1 MIATSG
7 LHDSFS
13 RIKKLA
19 FAIRH
24 ARWNVGNFKRCIE
37 YESIAN
43 VRDIV
48 DVTCRILSISYG
60 CNADRFRPRFVSVGG
75 MKTVAAH
82 FKITHCITLKCF
94 YYDGCKDWKKQEGAK
109 YVIADTAITAF
120 DSVTW
125 HLQRC
130 HCHKIGLKSFS
141 STNYYSY
148 VFRRDL
154 VPRSIFITKIIY
166 PIMFAFSYCFTRM
179 FKKRI

>member
-13 RIKKLA
+13 RIKKSVCYSSCALERRK
-19 FAIRH
+19 FQKMHRIRINSE
-24 ARWNVGNFKRCIE
+24 RLRYRGRYLSYSQLFLRLQRGQVSSTFCI
-37 YESIAN
+37 
-43 VRDIV
+43 R
-48 DVTCRILSISYG
+48 R
-60 CNADRFRPRFVSVGG
+60 G

-94 YYDGCKDWKKQEGAK
+94 YYDGCQDWKKQEGAK

>member
-1 MIATSG
+1 MIHFRG
-7 LHDSFS
+7 L
-13 RIKKLA
+13 KKA

-24 ARWNVGNFKRCIE
+24 ARWNVGNFKRCI
-37 YESIAN
+37 
-43 VRDIV
+43 
-48 DVTCRILSISYG
+48 RIRIYSE
-60 CNADRFRPRFVSVGG
+60 RPRYRGRYLSYSQLFLRLQRGQVSSTFCIRRG

-166 PIMFAFSYCFTRM
+166 PVLFAYSYCITRM

>member
-1 MIATSG
+1 MIHFRG
-7 LHDSFS
+7 LKKSVCYSSCALERRKFQKMHRIRINSERPRYRGRHLSYSHSF
-13 RIKKLA
+13 
-19 FAIRH
+19 
-24 ARWNVGNFKRCIE
+24 
-37 YESIAN
+37 
-43 VRDIV
+43 
-48 DVTCRILSISYG
+48 SYG

-82 FKITHCITLKCF
+82 FKITYCITLKCF

-179 FKKRI
+179 FKKAYLKR